1 MEKCICTSLQ
11 CTKQF
16 CIDLLKKKK
25 KIKKASK
32 ELIAQSDSSSLVS
45 LIIFKIM

>member
-1 MEKCICTSLQ
+1 MEKCVCTSVQ

-16 CIDLLKKKK
+16 CIDLLKKK
-25 KIKKASK
+25 IKNASK

>member
-11 CTKQF
+11 YTKQF
-16 CIDLLKKKK
+16 CIDLLKKK